1 MRAIISYKLCG
12 LLARC
17 MLFFCLIYTCSTVAN
32 AAEFEIDSLRYQTTG
47 ANTVK
52 VIKHIYKNFTGE
64 VTVPETVVYNQKI
77 YTVTEI
83 GDFAFNYDNST
94 SITLPNTIIKIGDN
108 AFNGNHNLTS
118 MTLPESVATIGRY
131 AFQGCWKLKSITIP
145 NSVTEIGCSAFYGCN
160 RLKSVSLPNSLTTLG
175 DELFDGCVA
184 LDEVNIPT
192 QLKLIPNRLFR
203 DCSSLKSIVLPDS
216 LKTIC
221 YEAFRGC
228 SSLSSISIPSSI
240 DEICERAFYNCS
252 SLVDIEFP
260 DKVFWIGP
268 EAFNGTAWLANQPEG
283 LLYFGVMAYRFIG
296 TLPDG
301 STVSVKPGTQLIAPN
316 CFSDCE
322 WLGAVDI
329 PESVT
334 QIGESAFSGCTGL
347 AAIDIPESVTQIESS
362 TFSGCSA
369 LAAVD
374 IPESVTQIGESAFS
388 GCSGLSAIILPEAI
402 TQINSYTF
410 NGCSSLTSVRIPD
423 SVSAIDQGAFKGC
436 TGLKNVYLPD
446 SLKVLAASAFSE
458 CSSLEN
464 VVLPQGLTELGPNAF
479 EDCTSLASITIPPN
493 IKHIRWYTFY
503 ACTNLANV
511 QLPDRLESIA
521 EYSFSGC
528 TSLAYLDLP
537 YTLQSIGDHAFAG
550 CSSLTSIKLPATMQ
564 SLGYGVFQ
572 GCSALQEVMSLA
584 LTPPTAHEDE
594 VGYES
599 MFEVVYPGTFNG
611 IDKDNCVLRVFES
624 AMTDYS
630 KAKGWR
636 QFTHRE
642 PINESEYVPG
652 DVNGDGVVDIADVNG
667 VINGMLGKADIVIDV
682 NDVKFGLAKVEGGTF
697 NMGTDV
703 DEEQLSWGFYD
714 NVPSPVHQ
722 VTLDG
727 FLIST
732 TEVTQKLFHA
742 VMGGTEPEYEQM
754 NCPIY
759 GINLN
764 RVNSFIQRLNN
775 VTGLQFRLP
784 TEAEWEFAAR
794 GGNKSQ
800 GYRYSGSNVA
810 YEVGWCNYSHW
821 GPTAQN
827 DPRPVAKLNPNELG
841 IYDMSGNVWEWCQD
855 WFADYPEE
863 AQVNPTGP
871 ETGTKRVIRG
881 GSCYNDNYESHCDVY
896 NRAGVEPDKT
906 VFGSNNEP
914 IGIRLAMD
922 LNETL
927 YNRASDINNDGVVD
941 ISDVNAVI
949 NLMLGKDY
957 DVPTSHQ
964 GHVTAPE
971 KETIPQ

>member
-1 MRAIISYKLCG
+1 VFEGCG
-12 LLARC
+12 
-17 MLFFCLIYTCSTVAN
+17 
-32 AAEFEIDSLRYQTTG
+32 
-47 ANTVK
+47 
-52 VIKHIYKNFTGE
+52 
-64 VTVPETVVYNQKI
+64 
-77 YTVTEI
+77 
-83 GDFAFNYDNST
+83 
-94 SITLPNTIIKIGDN
+94 
-108 AFNGNHNLTS
+108 
-118 MTLPESVATIGRY
+118 
-131 AFQGCWKLKSITIP
+131 
-145 NSVTEIGCSAFYGCN
+145 
-160 RLKSVSLPNSLTTLG
+160 
-175 DELFDGCVA
+175 
-184 LDEVNIPT
+184 
-192 QLKLIPNRLFR
+192 
-203 DCSSLKSIVLPDS
+203 
-216 LKTIC
+216 
-221 YEAFRGC
+221 
-228 SSLSSISIPSSI
+228 
-240 DEICERAFYNCS
+240 
-252 SLVDIEFP
+252 
-260 DKVFWIGP
+260 
-268 EAFNGTAWLANQPEG
+268 
-283 LLYFGVMAYRFIG
+283 
-296 TLPDG
+296 
-301 STVSVKPGTQLIAPN
+301 
-316 CFSDCE
+316 
-322 WLGAVDI
+322 
-329 PESVT
+329 
-334 QIGESAFSGCTGL
+334 
-347 AAIDIPESVTQIESS
+347 
-362 TFSGCSA
+362 
-369 LAAVD
+369 
-374 IPESVTQIGESAFS
+374 
-388 GCSGLSAIILPEAI
+388 
-402 TQINSYTF
+402 
-410 NGCSSLTSVRIPD
+410 
-423 SVSAIDQGAFKGC
+423 
-436 TGLKNVYLPD
+436 
-446 SLKVLAASAFSE
+446 
-458 CSSLEN
+458 
-464 VVLPQGLTELGPNAF
+464 
-479 EDCTSLASITIPPN
+479 
-493 IKHIRWYTFY
+493 
-503 ACTNLANV
+503 
-511 QLPDRLESIA
+511 
-521 EYSFSGC
+521 
-528 TSLAYLDLP
+528 
-537 YTLQSIGDHAFAG
+537 
-550 CSSLTSIKLPATMQ
+550 
-564 SLGYGVFQ
+564 
-572 GCSALQEVMSLA
+572 ALQEVMSLA
-584 LTPPTAHEDE
+584 LTPPSAHEDE
-594 VGYES
+594 GGYMGQEYIT
-599 MFEVVYPGTFNG
+599 YPGTFNG
-611 IDKDNCVLRVFES
+611 IDKDNCVLRIFES

-764 RVNSFIQRLNN
+764 RVNSFIQRLNEA
-775 VTGLQFRLP
+775 TGLQFRLP

-800 GYRYSGSNVA
+800 GYRYSGSNEA
-810 YEVGWCNYSHW
+810 NEVGWCTYFPW
-821 GPTAQN
+821 GPSAEK

-949 NLMLGKDY
+949 NLMLGK
-957 DVPTSHQ
+957 Q
-964 GHVTAPE
+964 R
-971 KETIPQ
+971 